1 MNPADIWDWFTRG
14 FTADTN
20 SLAFTVSCLA
30 RFRMSYNR
38 YLCKMRQIKRRNFRN
53 NILHFRS
60 VQGQN
65 VAYLAGVK
73 FVILWSLEENC
84 FEEIFCIFS
93 CPFYRDD
100 LCWCLSFLGPLTWCK
115 RTDVF
120 FMVAKRAMP
129 LAPRARTRAESLPV
143 VALSKVNHFSR
154 YGPRQEF
161 EFV

>member
-30 RFRMSYNR
+30 WFRMSYNR
-38 YLCKMRQIKRRNFRN
+38 YLCKMRQIKRPNLRN
-53 NILHFRS
+53 NILHCRS

-65 VAYLAGVK
+65 VAYWAGVK

-84 FEEIFCIFS
+84 FEEM
-93 CPFYRDD
+93 PYRDD
-100 LCWCLSFLGPLTWCK
+100 PCWCLTFLRTLTWCK
-115 RTDVF
+115 ITDVF
-120 FMVAKRAMP
+120 FMIAKRAMP
-129 LAPRARTRAESLPV
+129 LARRARTRAESLPV